1 MSSSGW
7 WGEPVTSW
15 TILATILGGGLALG
29 LLLVIGP
36 GGSRPE
42 NRRKERRPSA
52 SALGEELARAGWGR
66 VSPITAVALWILWCV
81 LVAVVVSILIPIPV
95 LGILAGAAV
104 LAAGRVTVRSRISRR
119 ERRLRQAW
127 PGVVDHLRSAVR
139 SGASVSE
146 AVGIASSKVPLELRG
161 AFSGF
166 AADMNSGH
174 RVDAALASLKDRIA
188 NPVADRIIESLRMAH
203 EVGGQA
209 LPAVLDSLQSS
220 VRADIAVRED
230 AIARQSW
237 IRAASR
243 LGAAAPWL
251 VILVLSGRPET
262 ISAYSSLTG
271 SAILIA
277 GAGLTVVAYRLMSR
291 LGRLPEDVRW
301 CSG

>member
-1 MSSSGW
+1 MLS
-7 WGEPVTSW
+7 
-15 TILATILGGGLALG
+15 IALGGALALG
-29 LLLVIGP
+29 VLLVIGP
-36 GGSRPE
+36 GGSRQRTP
-42 NRRKERRPSA
+42 RQGPRQSTSR
-52 SALGEELARAGWGR
+52 LGEDLARAGWAT
-66 VSPITAVALWILWCV
+66 VSPVTAVALWIL
-81 LVAVVVSILIPIPV
+81 LSLLIAAVVSILIPIPV
-95 LGILAGAAV
+95 LGFLAGAAV
-104 LAAGRVTVRSRISRR
+104 AAAGRVMVRSRISRR

-161 AFSGF
+161 AFSHF
-166 AADMNSGH
+166 SAQMDSGD
-174 RVDAALASLKDRIA
+174 RVDTALASLKDRIA

-203 EVGGQA
+203 EVGGHA

-230 AIARQSW
+230 ALARQSW

-243 LGAAAPWL
+243 LGAASPWL

-262 ISAYSSLTG
+262 ISAYSSFTG

-277 GAGLTVVAYRLMSR
+277 GAGLTVLAYRMMSR
-291 LGRLPEDVRW
+291 LGRLPEDARW

>member
-1 MSSSGW
+1 MLS
-7 WGEPVTSW
+7 
-15 TILATILGGGLALG
+15 IALGSGLAIG
-29 LLLVIGP
+29 ILLIIGP
-36 GGSRPE
+36 DGSKPRPPRHE
-42 NRRKERRPSA
+42 LRKSA
-52 SALGEELARAGWGR
+52 SGLGDELARAGWGK
-66 VSPITAVALWILWCV
+66 VSPVTAVALWIL
-81 LVAVVVSILIPIPV
+81 LSLLIAVVVSILIPIPV
-95 LGILAGAAV
+95 LGLLAGVAV
-104 LAAGRVTVRSRISRR
+104 AAAGRVMVRSRISRR

-161 AFSGF
+161 AFSQF
-166 AADMNSGH
+166 AEQMHSGH
-174 RVDAALASLKDRIA
+174 RVDTALASLKECIA

-203 EVGGQA
+203 EVGGHA

-230 AIARQSW
+230 ALARQSW

-271 SAILIA
+271 STILIA
-277 GAGLTVVAYRLMSR
+277 GAALTVLAYRMMSR

>member
-1 MSSSGW
+1 MLS
-7 WGEPVTSW
+7 
-15 TILATILGGGLALG
+15 IALGGALALG
-29 LLLVIGP
+29 VLLVIGP
-36 GGSRPE
+36 GGSRPQTP
-42 NRRKERRPSA
+42 RQGTPLSTSR
-52 SALGEELARAGWGR
+52 LGEDLARAGWER
-66 VSPITAVALWILWCV
+66 MSPVTAVALWIL
-81 LVAVVVSILIPIPV
+81 LSLLIAAVVSILIPIPV
-95 LGILAGAAV
+95 LGFLAGAAV
-104 LAAGRVTVRSRISRR
+104 AAAGRVMVRARISRR
-119 ERRLRQAW
+119 ERRLRHAW

-161 AFSGF
+161 AFSHF
-166 AADMNSGH
+166 SAQMDSGD
-174 RVDAALASLKDRIA
+174 RVDTALASLKDRIA

-203 EVGGQA
+203 EVGGHA

-230 AIARQSW
+230 ALARQSW

-243 LGAAAPWL
+243 LGAASPWL

-262 ISAYSSLTG
+262 ISAYSSFTG

-277 GAGLTVVAYRLMSR
+277 GAGLTVLAYRMMSR
-291 LGRLPEDVRW
+291 LGRLPEDARW

>member
-1 MSSSGW
+1 MVS
-7 WGEPVTSW
+7 
-15 TILATILGGGLALG
+15 LALG
-29 LLLVIGP
+29 AVF
-36 GGSRPE
+36 
-42 NRRKERRPSA
+42 
-52 SALGEELARAGWGR
+52 ALGVLILLGSGTERKHPMPQVPRRGTSLLAQELARAGWGQ
-66 VSPITAVALWILWCV
+66 VNPATAVSLWLLLS
-81 LVAVVVSILIPIPV
+81 LVSAAVVSILIPIPI
-95 LGILAGAAV
+95 LGVLAGVAV
-104 LAAGRVTVRSRISRR
+104 AFSGQFLIRSRVSRR

-146 AVGIASSKVPLELRG
+146 AVAIASSKVPGEVRD
-161 AFSGF
+161 AFSAF
-166 AADMNSGH
+166 VTDMESGH
-174 RVDAALASLKDRIA
+174 RVDTALASLKERVA
-188 NPVADRIIESLRMAH
+188 NPIADRIIESLRMAH
-203 EVGGQA
+203 EVGGHA
-209 LPAVLDSLQSS
+209 LPAVLDSLQAS

-251 VILVLSGRPET
+251 VIIVLSGRPET

-271 SAILIA
+271 SVILLA
-277 GAGLTVVAYRLMSR
+277 GALVTVLAYRMMSR